1 MSQTVPSLSRKQQ
14 QVAKN
19 LKTYSQQV
27 FSPILWQSNNQNSS
41 KKKKKAQRGTI
52 LQEQQDNLRNFK
64 QNGTEQNTKWRDV
77 SLSFPIHQMED
88 MKRSFSTVCNAADLG
103 FYLIMIRRSRRRK
116 ERRRTGGEKKMAME
130 DAQGCKRPRGSKTKL
145 LGMRTRIRTTLSDP
159 FGAKWL

>member
-1 MSQTVPSLSRKQQ
+1 MSRLFQENNNRWRKISKHILSKCFRQFFDNQTTKTLQ
-14 QVAKN
+14 KN
-19 LKTYSQQV
+19 
-27 FSPILWQSNNQNSS
+27 
-41 KKKKKAQRGTI
+41 KKAQRGTI

-130 DAQGCKRPRGSKTKL
+130 EAQGCKRPRGSKTKL

-159 FGAKWL
+159 FGAKWV